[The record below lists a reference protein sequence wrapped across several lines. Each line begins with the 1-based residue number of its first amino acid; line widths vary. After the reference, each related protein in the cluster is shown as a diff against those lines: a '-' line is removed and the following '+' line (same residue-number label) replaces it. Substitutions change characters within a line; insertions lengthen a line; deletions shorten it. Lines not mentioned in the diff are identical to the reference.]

1 MTFISDRR
9 AIYHWHV
16 RAFSQYFILRGY
28 LPCIHQHD
36 ALYPLMAGYA

>member
-1 MTFISDRR
+1 MTFIFDRR
-9 AIYHWHV
+9 AICHWRV
-16 RAFSQYFILRGY
+16 CALSQYLILRGY